1 MDSMRKHDLITAL
14 IWMGLGITVAV
25 SSYRLRIGELRNP
38 GPGLMPFLLGI
49 SLSLCS
55 LPIFI
60 RALRVRDGQRDENIW
75 SGVAF
80 KKLVLVAASLLGY
93 TLILEKVG
101 FAVSTFFLLLL
112 LFKAIGSRKWSLSLM
127 VSVLTVVVAYFVFV
141 VLLKVEL
148 PLGLL
153 ELR

>member
-1 MDSMRKHDLITAL
+1 MRKHDLIMAL
-14 IWMGLGITVAV
+14 IWMGLGITLAV
-25 SSYRLRIGELRNP
+25 SAYRLGLGELRSP
-38 GPGLMPFLLGI
+38 GPGLMPFLFGI
-49 SLSLCS
+49 SLSACS

-60 RALRVRDGQRDENIW
+60 RALRVTYEQKHENLW

-80 KKLVLVAASLLGY
+80 KRLIVVVASLLSY

-101 FAVSTFFLLLL
+101 FAVSTFFLLFL
-112 LFKAIGSRKWSLSLM
+112 LFKAIGSRKWSFSLI
-127 VSVLTVVVAYFVFV
+127 VSVLTVAVSYFVFV
-141 VLLKVEL
+141 ILLKVEL